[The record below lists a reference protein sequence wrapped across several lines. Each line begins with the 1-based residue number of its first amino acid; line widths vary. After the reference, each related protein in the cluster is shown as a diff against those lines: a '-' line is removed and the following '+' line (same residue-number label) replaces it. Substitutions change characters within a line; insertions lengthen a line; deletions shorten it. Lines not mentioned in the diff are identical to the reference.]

1 MGGFNVWLFGHI
13 DQGQESF
20 MTDLDFLHFEREWN
34 TTA

>member
-1 MGGFNVWLFGHI
+1 MGGFNVWLLGHI